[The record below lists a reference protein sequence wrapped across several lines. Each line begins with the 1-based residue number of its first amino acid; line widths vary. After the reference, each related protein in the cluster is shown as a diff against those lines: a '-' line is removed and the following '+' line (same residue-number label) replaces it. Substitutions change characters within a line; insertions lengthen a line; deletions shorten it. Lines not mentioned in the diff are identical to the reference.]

1 MKKKEYLIK
10 ILDNLVPVRDLA
22 LWLKIIVEQWALWN
36 NVLDTL
42 IGAVESGIHA
52 ASSEVTKMKMKKWL
66 DSLTR
71 MKRIEKQSAM
81 RDEKDLAEL
90 DSLID
95 SF

>member
-71 MKRIEKQSAM
+71 MKLIEKQSAM